1 MFCDTEMTCVA
12 GLLGKLVYLDHL
24 GFVFNHRHYATEN
37 GIQKD
42 EQNEKN
48 DSTWE
53 HGEKVFRRRVTEN
66 FGLKDEEVVS
76 KKILEKL
83 AHWL

>member
-1 MFCDTEMTCVA
+1 M
-12 GLLGKLVYLDHL
+12 
-24 GFVFNHRHYATEN
+24 
-37 GIQKD
+37 QKD